1 MVERVKSIAPR
12 FQDGLKAFAHSPI
25 IGEVNPVSSFSE
37 FGLKSGDYKL
47 LLRHSFCVTKAFLLL
62 QIRGTGL
69 ILATEFADNKSPND
83 PFPPEWGEFLN
94 LFPL

>member
-47 LLRHSFCVTKAFLLL
+47 LLRHSV
-62 QIRGTGL
+62 
-69 ILATEFADNKSPND
+69 
-83 PFPPEWGEFLN
+83 
-94 LFPL
+94 